1 MQLSEEPQ
9 RPKPPRQDNGP
20 IRPPEPEAPPQWR
33 MSDDLIMCLRFFSRL
48 PTGSRPFEAPD
59 LGRMALALP
68 FASVVI
74 GLGPAVLMIVLTLLG
89 VPPWFAAGMGVL
101 AMILVTGAMP
111 DDAVADAVDGLLG
124 GHSVERRL
132 EIMKDSRH
140 GSYGVA
146 ALTLYI
152 VLRVAAIGGVAAV
165 NPFAAAGIW
174 IAATILA
181 RSGSLWLT
189 HELPPAR
196 SGGAAAAVGQVG
208 LRPFLFGAGFAAVLA
223 FVLAAP
229 ATSLVGVILALA
241 ATLAIAKGW
250 SRLCRRLVGGQ
261 TGDLIGALHVLI
273 EIGVLTVLLI
283 FA

>member
-1 MQLSEEPQ
+1 MQLSEH
-9 RPKPPRQDNGP
+9 PPRPRPPLQDNGP
-20 IRPPEPEAPPQWR
+20 PRPPEPEAPRQWR
-33 MSDDLIMCLRFFSRL
+33 MSDDLVMCLRFFSRL
-48 PTGSRPFEAPD
+48 PTGDRPFEAPD

-74 GLGPAVLMIVLTLLG
+74 GLGPAVLMVVLVLLG

-111 DDAVADAVDGLLG
+111 DDAVADAVDGLFG

-152 VLRVAAIGGVAAV
+152 VLRVAAIGGVATV
-165 NPFAAAGIW
+165 NPYAAAAIW

-196 SGGAAAAVGQVG
+196 SGGASAAVGQVG
-208 LRPFLFGAGFAAVLA
+208 LRPWLVGAGFAAVIA

-229 ATSLVGVILALA
+229 ATSLLAVVLALI
-241 ATLAIAKGW
+241 ATAAIAKGW

>member
-1 MQLSEEPQ
+1 MQLSEEP
-9 RPKPPRQDNGP
+9 RSPNPPRQDNGP
-20 IRPPEPEAPPQWR
+20 TRPPQPDAPPEWR
-33 MSDDLIMCLRFFSRL
+33 MSDDLVMGLRFFSRL

-74 GLGPAVLMIVLTLLG
+74 ALGPAVLMVVLTLLG

-111 DDAVADAVDGLLG
+111 DDAVADAADGLFG

-152 VLRVAAIGGVAAV
+152 VLRVAAVGGVAAV
-165 NPFAAAGIW
+165 NPYAAAGIW

-189 HELPPAR
+189 RELPPAR

-208 LRPFLFGAGFAAVLA
+208 LRPFMFGAGFAVVIA

-229 ATSLVGVILALA
+229 FTSLLAVILALV
-241 ATLAIAKGW
+241 ATAAIAKGW
-250 SRLCRRLVGGQ
+250 SRLCRNLVGGQ

-273 EIGVLTVLLI
+273 EMGVLTVLLI

>member
-1 MQLSEEPQ
+1 M
-9 RPKPPRQDNGP
+9 
-20 IRPPEPEAPPQWR
+20 APV
-33 MSDDLIMCLRFFSRL
+33 L
-48 PTGSRPFEAPD
+48 P
-59 LGRMALALP
+59 LASLL
-68 FASVVI
+68 I
-74 GLGPAVLMIVLTLLG
+74 GLGPALVLVVLTLLG
-89 VPPWFAAGMGVL
+89 VPAWFAAGMGVL

-111 DDAVADAVDGLLG
+111 DDAVADAADGLFG

-152 VLRVAAIGGVAAV
+152 LLRVAAIGGVAAV

-189 HELPPAR
+189 QELPPAR
-196 SGGAAAAVGQVG
+196 TGGAAAAVGQVG
-208 LRPFLFGAGFAAVLA
+208 LRPFCIGAGAAAALA
-223 FVLAAP
+223 LLLAAP
-229 ATSLVGVILALA
+229 FAGLVAVVLALVA
-241 ATLAIAKGW
+241 AAAIVKGW
-250 SRLCRRLVGGQ
+250 SRLCQRLVGGQ